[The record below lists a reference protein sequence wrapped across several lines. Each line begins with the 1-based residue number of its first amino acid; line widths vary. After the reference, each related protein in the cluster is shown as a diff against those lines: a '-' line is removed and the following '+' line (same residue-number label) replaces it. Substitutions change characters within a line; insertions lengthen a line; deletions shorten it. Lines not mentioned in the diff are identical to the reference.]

1 MTVSRGRLFRALLV
15 VGVLV
20 ALVVFGST
28 IEWRQTW
35 QALRH
40 TSPTLIAAAA
50 LVNLLSLVLKALR
63 WWIFLRPIG
72 VSSLWLAMRA
82 TFAGAAL
89 NNVLIANSGEAARVV
104 LVSRATH
111 VPSAGVLAS
120 LALERLFEMVGY
132 VILLAVSVSLLPLPS
147 ALADTRPYAF
157 VALALMLALLI
168 YLLRHPERVEMPLLQ
183 GDTLLHRARHYG
195 IRFARTVG
203 SISTT
208 RRFGVSMV
216 ITAAVWG
223 MQVATYALTA
233 RAARFPIPLVATIA
247 AILAV
252 NLGFALRTTPG
263 NVGVFQMIYAVTA
276 AAFDLD
282 RDQAIAVALLIQAQ
296 QIVPVTVLGLLAAP
310 RMVLERNGPAAAS

>member
-1 MTVSRGRLFRALLV
+1 MTVNGGRVLRVLLV
-15 VGVLV
+15 AAVLV
-20 ALVVFGST
+20 ALVVFAAT

-40 TSPTLIAAAA
+40 TSPALIAAAA
-50 LVNLLSLVLKALR
+50 LVNLLSLALKALR

-104 LVSRATH
+104 FVSRATH

-157 VALALMLALLI
+157 VALGLMLALLV
-168 YLLRHPERVEMPLLQ
+168 YLLRHPERVEMPLLE

-195 IRFARTVG
+195 RRFARIVG

-223 MQVATYALTA
+223 LQVATYALTA

-252 NLGFALRTTPG
+252 NIGFALRTTPG

-276 AAFDLD
+276 TAFGLD

-296 QIVPVTVLGLLAAP
+296 QIFPVIALGLLAAP
-310 RMVLERNGPAAAS
+310 RMILERSAPAAAP